1 MVLSFSRNFKR
12 SSNTQVIS
20 SRADYFLP
28 FFIVLFCA
36 SRHKFLAVVIQAF
49 NRIL

>member
-1 MVLSFSRNFKR
+1 MKR
-12 SSNTQVIS
+12 SSNTKVIS

-28 FFIVLFCA
+28 FLLFPFCA
-36 SRHKFLAVVIQAF
+36 SRHKFLAFVIQAF